1 VPGADAARRA
11 ERTAF
16 DLDAA
21 VAAAASE
28 ADREP
33 FRFTFKGESYEMPN
47 QAEWPLSALRAF
59 AAGELDA
66 ALEGIM
72 GEATTNKLTTAGM
85 TLGAL
90 NALFDEAGKQAGA
103 GGLPNSAPPPPRGST
118 RR

>member
-1 VPGADAARRA
+1 M
-11 ERTAF
+11 AF

-28 ADREP
+28 AEREP
-33 FRFTFKGESYEMPN
+33 FRFTFKGEAYEMPN

-72 GEATTNKLTTAGM
+72 GEAAVNRLTSAGM
-85 TLGAL
+85 TLGDL
-90 NALFDEAGKQAGA
+90 NALFDEAGRAAGMGD
-103 GGLPNSAPPPPRGST
+103 GGNFGPPPQRGST